1 MIDVSQARRDHLHTD
16 LLDRVADGDYVAFTT
31 LYFDLYRPVHRYTQM
46 LLTDAA
52 DAQNVAAAVFVE
64 IWHSA
69 RAPRRPQEGQGTE
82 GQTVLRWA
90 MTIARRRCLK
100 RPKPTQQAGTRHM
113 TFAPPDRHLKCQL
126 DMLLAAGGERQTAI
140 CRCMEG

>member
-1 MIDVSQARRDHLHTD
+1 MIDVTQARRDDLHTD
-16 LLDRVADGDYVAFTT
+16 LLDRVADGDYTAFAT
-31 LYFDLYRPVHRYTQM
+31 LYFDLYRPVQRYAQM

-52 DAQNVAAAVFVE
+52 DAQDVAAAVFVE

-69 RAPRRPQEGQGTE
+69 RAYRRQDTE

-90 MTIARRRCLK
+90 MMITRRRCLK
-100 RPKPTQQAGTRHM
+100 RPKPLPQDVLSHM
-113 TFAPPDRHLKCQL
+113 TVVSHDKHLKCQL
-126 DMLLAAGGERQTAI
+126 GLLLAAGGARQTDT

>member
-16 LLDRVADGDYVAFTT
+16 LLDRVADGDYAAFTT

-52 DAQNVAAAVFVE
+52 DAQDVAAAVFVE

-69 RAPRRPQEGQGTE
+69 RAYQRPDEGQSTE

-90 MTIARRRCLK
+90 MMIARRRCLK
-100 RPKPTQQAGTRHM
+100 RPKLSQPGGTSHM
-113 TFAPPDRHLKCQL
+113 TAFSHDRHLKCQL
-126 DMLLAAGGERQTAI
+126 NLLLAAGGARQTAT